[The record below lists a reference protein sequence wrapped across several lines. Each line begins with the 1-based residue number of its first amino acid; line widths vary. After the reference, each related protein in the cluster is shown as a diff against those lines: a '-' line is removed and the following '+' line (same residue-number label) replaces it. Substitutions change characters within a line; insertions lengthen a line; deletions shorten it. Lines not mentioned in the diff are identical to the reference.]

1 MKHRR
6 RLIGLLA
13 MGLLWLA
20 AQPPV
25 LAAGPP
31 ALFSIT
37 TFLTPAASGLGTVTD
52 IQAPPDGSDRIFF
65 AGKSGVIRVYD
76 GGLPLPD
83 PPVLTFLTFAE
94 NEIWA
99 EGEGGLLGIA
109 FHPDFGNP
117 GNGNDYLF
125 VSYTPEVSG
134 QDYPNELRVVRYL
147 VGNNG
152 TDNVPTGGPTRII
165 SISREGSTQ
174 GNHLAG
180 QIQFGP
186 DGYLYIATGDGG
198 SGNDPFENGQDI
210 ESRLGKLLRIDVN
223 SDGFPADANANYAI
237 PAGNPFAGVAGQDEI
252 WAVGLRNPWR
262 FSFHGGQLFIAD
274 VGQGAQE
281 EVNVVSAT
289 TAGLNYGW
297 DCREGLLPHSDPSP
311 GGACPG
317 GYTDPVMTYGR
328 SVGSSITGGYVYTG
342 SELPQ
347 FENQYIF
354 GDYGSGRIF
363 AGYDTG
369 AGWNFYQIGSS
380 SGITTF
386 GRDAQGEIYIG
397 RVDGTVLRLTGTPP
411 SHVIYLP
418 LVRR

>member
-6 RLIGLLA
+6 RLIGLFA

-37 TFLTPAASGLGTVTD
+37 TFLTSASGLGTVTD
-52 IQAPPDGSDRIFF
+52 IQAPPDGSNRIFF

-76 GGLPLPD
+76 GGLLGTP
-83 PPVLTFLTFAE
+83 FLTFASSD
-94 NEIWA
+94 IWDA
-99 EGEGGLLGIA
+99 GEGGLLGIA

-125 VSYTPEVSG
+125 VSYTPEG
-134 QDYPNELRVVRYL
+134 NDADYPDELRVVRYL

-152 TDNVPTGGPTRII
+152 ADNVPTGGPTRIV
-165 SISREGSTQ
+165 SISREGSEY

-198 SGNDPFENGQDI
+198 GGGDPFDNGQDI

-223 SDGFPADANANYAI
+223 ADDFPADTNANYAI
-237 PAGNPFAGVAGQDEI
+237 PAGNPFAGTGVAGQDEI
-252 WAVGLRNPWR
+252 WAFGLRNPWR

-281 EVNVVSAT
+281 EVNVVSAST
-289 TAGLNYGW
+289 PGLNFGW
-297 DCREGLLPHSDPSP
+297 DCKEGLLDFEP
-311 GGACPG
+311 GGFCAPPF
-317 GYTDPVMTYGR
+317 TDPVIAYGR
-328 SVGSSITGGYVYTG
+328 DIGNSVTGGYVYTG

-354 GDYGSGRIF
+354 GDFGSGRIF

-380 SGITTF
+380 SQITTF